1 MNRSNVLAVGL
12 CLGLVVLAAG
22 CGKGTASVSAQ
33 DTDTG
38 PHPGAVEQ
46 DMDPNNVKVDDAGK
60 FPTVAAGVYLAASE
74 LKATGVVNPDV
85 SRQVPVASLA
95 SGKVVEIDAR
105 LGDEVKQGQLLFKV
119 CLLYTSRCV

>member
-1 MNRSNVLAVGL
+1 MNRPNVLAVGL

-74 LKATGVVNPDV
+74 LKATGVVSPDV
-85 SRQVPVASLA
+85 SRLRRGGTGTGRRGSARRGRGNRRRERLRGKTWPENELA
-95 SGKVVEIDAR
+95 
-105 LGDEVKQGQLLFKV
+105 
-119 CLLYTSRCV
+119 